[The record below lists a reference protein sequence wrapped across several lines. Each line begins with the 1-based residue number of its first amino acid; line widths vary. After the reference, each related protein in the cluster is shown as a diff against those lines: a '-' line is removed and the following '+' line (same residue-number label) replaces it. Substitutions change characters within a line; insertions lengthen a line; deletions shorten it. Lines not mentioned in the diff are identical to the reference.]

1 MKSSNTNIKVWN
13 MSRQFRGDLYPMQ
26 GFNGRLPKVLGSD
39 GGKVVSMP
47 AFYSDDPSLN
57 LAKVYNSFI
66 LQIVWKERI
75 KIERGWPIF
84 KMEVHYQNVVI
95 NLKFIKIVW
104 SNVFASLPT

>member
-66 LQIVWKERI
+66 LQIVWK
-75 KIERGWPIF
+75 
-84 KMEVHYQNVVI
+84 
-95 NLKFIKIVW
+95 
-104 SNVFASLPT
+104 